1 MKNFLQIVQRRSS
14 DIYVAVVYR
23 HPDCNMKVFNLEFF
37 NFSNYFSN
45 RLSFILGDF
54 NVDLL
59 TASSLQ
65 SSSQFYNNVA
75 SCSLLPVFTK
85 PTRITSNSQ
94 SIIDNIFTNFPLR
107 NCLLK
112 ILVVDISDH
121 FPIFLQIPIK
131 FDHSNSKTKQTRL
144 YDINCKN
151 KFHNLLSSCDWSS
164 MLNDYVNDDPCSA
177 YTNFISIYS
186 RLYNESFP
194 LMSHYGSFRNLKQPW
209 MSPSLLKSCQ
219 IKYKLYRIFLKH
231 PTDLNKQ
238 AYISVRNTFKKT
250 KIATKKFYYDTLF
263 LKHKSNMH
271 KTWDVIKSLIGY
283 QSNAKNNSFSLFN
296 DKDELLQWILPIN
309 SIIISPT
316 FEKI

>member
-1 MKNFLQIVQRRSS
+1 MLIEQCDANIIALTETWLNVGNENSDSIKGYNFVSKCSVVSRGGGVGFFVSDNISFKIIDLVSLNIIVTSFEILLLKIVQRRSS

-94 SIIDNIFTNFPLR
+94 SIIDNIFTNFPLH
-107 NCLLK
+107 NCLPK

-151 KFHNLLSSCDWSS
+151 KFHNLLSSCDWSTV
-164 MLNDYVNDDPCSA
+164 LNDCVNDDPCSA

-186 RLYNESFP
+186 RL
-194 LMSHYGSFRNLKQPW
+194 
-209 MSPSLLKSCQ
+209 
-219 IKYKLYRIFLKH
+219 
-231 PTDLNKQ
+231 
-238 AYISVRNTFKKT
+238 
-250 KIATKKFYYDTLF
+250 
-263 LKHKSNMH
+263 
-271 KTWDVIKSLIGY
+271 
-283 QSNAKNNSFSLFN
+283 
-296 DKDELLQWILPIN
+296 
-309 SIIISPT
+309 
-316 FEKI
+316 

>member
-1 MKNFLQIVQRRSS
+1 
-14 DIYVAVVYR
+14 
-23 HPDCNMKVFNLEFF
+23 MKVFNLEFF

-94 SIIDNIFTNFPLR
+94 SIIDNIFTNFPLH
-107 NCLLK
+107 NCLPK

-121 FPIFLQIPIK
+121 FPIFLQIPTK

-151 KFHNLLSSCDWSS
+151 KFHNLLSSCDWSTV
-164 MLNDYVNDDPCSA
+164 LNDCVNDDPCSA

-194 LMSHYGSFRNLKQPW
+194 LVSHYGSFRNLKQPW
-209 MSPSLLKSCQ
+209 MSPSNYSRFNVMVLDFTP
-219 IKYKLYRIFLKH
+219 LYLH
-231 PTDLNKQ
+231 L
-238 AYISVRNTFKKT
+238 S
-250 KIATKKFYYDTLF
+250 KI
-263 LKHKSNMH
+263 
-271 KTWDVIKSLIGY
+271 
-283 QSNAKNNSFSLFN
+283 
-296 DKDELLQWILPIN
+296 
-309 SIIISPT
+309 
-316 FEKI
+316 